1 MLSKLG
7 LLDCGKSSHSS
18 ALLNRLINHNSN
30 IDCYH
35 DCHVDYHGE
44 AHLELHIVVQI
55 ECSEAHEVVQL
66 DQAEEVVDGVQDVI
80 SNQNE
85 PRRSIEIDDIEH
97 GDE

>member
-55 ECSEAHEVVQL
+55 ERSEAHEVVKL
-66 DQAEEVVDGVQDVI
+66 DQAEEV
-80 SNQNE
+80 
-85 PRRSIEIDDIEH
+85 IDDIHDVVLEQ
-97 GDE
+97 GEP